1 MFDVS
6 SGMHATPHCPI
17 NISGGDYMRLL
28 GVLVQNFCIS
38 LGVITG
44 GAMIGAMSAIF
55 TGQPPQRTILELA
68 ERLKIWAMV
77 TALGGT
83 FESIRMLEMGLF
95 GGEFQ
100 TLIKQILLIVSAFG
114 GAQLGYYILESLVT
128 RGRP

>member
-1 MFDVS
+1 
-6 SGMHATPHCPI
+6 
-17 NISGGDYMRLL
+17 MRLL

-44 GAMIGAMSAIF
+44 GAMVGALSAIF

-68 ERLKIWAMV
+68 ERLKVWAMV

-83 FESIRMLEMGLF
+83 FESIRVIEMGLF
-95 GGEFQ
+95 SGQFQ
-100 TLIKQILLIVSAFG
+100 TLIKQTLLIVSAFS
-114 GAQLGYYILESLVT
+114 GAQLGYYIISSLVT